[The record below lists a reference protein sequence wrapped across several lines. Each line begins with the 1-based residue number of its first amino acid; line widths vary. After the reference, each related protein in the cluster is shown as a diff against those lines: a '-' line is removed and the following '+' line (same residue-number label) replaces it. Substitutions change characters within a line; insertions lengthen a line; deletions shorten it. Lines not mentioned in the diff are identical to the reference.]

1 MIEHLRVDPGEPA
14 GLATRDPRDT
24 LGLEDK
30 EAGKERQDELVDQ
43 LAELQERLWAED
55 RRSLLL
61 VLQGMDTA
69 GKDGTIRRLSTGI
82 NPQGVRVEG
91 FRAPSANELDR
102 DYLWRLHRVTPRRG
116 EIGIFNRSHY
126 EDVVTTQV
134 LDIIDAAHARRR
146 MRHVV
151 EWERLLVEEGTAVVK
166 VWLHIS
172 KDEQKERLQARLD
185 RPHKRWKFDPGD
197 LDTRRLWDR
206 YHELYEEAITAT
218 STDHAPWYVVP
229 ADRKWVRDVAVAELV
244 VRTLQQMDPQVP
256 AAAEGLDDLVI
267 E

>member
-1 MIEHLRVDPGEPA
+1 MIEHLRVDPGERTGLDTRDTRDDL
-14 GLATRDPRDT
+14 GLA
-24 LGLEDK
+24 DK
-30 EAGKERQDELVDQ
+30 DAGKERQDELVDRI
-43 LAELQERLWAED
+43 ADLQERLWAED
-55 RRSLLL
+55 RQALLV

-69 GKDGTIRRLSTGI
+69 GKDGTIRRLATGI

-91 FRAPSANELDR
+91 FKAPSSNELDR

-134 LDIIDAAHARRR
+134 LGIIDAEHAQRR

-151 EWERLLVEEGTAVVK
+151 EWERLLVEEGTTVVK
-166 VWLHIS
+166 IWLHIS

-197 LDTRRLWDR
+197 LDTRQDWDR
-206 YHELYEEAITAT
+206 YHELYEETIAAT
-218 STDHAPWYVVP
+218 STAFAPWYVVP
-229 ADRKWVRDVAVAELV
+229 ADRKWVRDVAVAEIV
-244 VRTLQQMDPQVP
+244 VQTLEQMDPQVP